1 MRAGSSRRRDGC
13 CATIPPLFKKALRA
27 TRESPY
33 GVEVQAFEE
42 DDAESAWILED
53 IVRDR
58 RESGLPW
65 GEFGVLYR
73 THEVGSRIE
82 GMLLQA
88 GVPCRLAAGR
98 ALQDDPVVQY
108 LVAALRVISAPGDPV
123 PEESFARVV
132 LPETLYQRIR
142 TEAETAPRRVPR
154 VAAALHRAARAR
166 RRIRRSRSS
175 GASSLRSTTCTR
187 WGESTPPSTGWS
199 MNCWPSGWASTARC
213 SRSDTRS

>member
-1 MRAGSSRRRDGC
+1 
-13 CATIPPLFKKALRA
+13 
-27 TRESPY
+27 
-33 GVEVQAFEE
+33 
-42 DDAESAWILED
+42 
-53 IVRDR
+53 
-58 RESGLPW
+58 
-65 GEFGVLYR
+65 VLYR

-142 TEAETAPRRVPR
+142 TEAETAHAEFLDWLR
-154 VAAALHRAARAR
+154 LTAR
-166 RRIRRSRSS
+166 RGQKEDPEIKKLRRFQLALDNLHAL
-175 GASSLRSTTCTR
+175 GRSTR
-187 WGESTPPSTGWS
+187 PSTGWS
-199 MNCWPSGWASTARC
+199 TSCWPSGLGVPHPARGASRGAE
-213 SRSDTRS
+213 